1 MLIIDHQRRKFT
13 DEIEALKAK
22 KEIKTTSRLRSL
34 TPYLDEKGLLS
45 VYGRLQR
52 SSLPEMTKHPRILD
66 PNDDLT
72 RLMINDA
79 HVTNGHVGAQHTLH
93 ILRRKYWIIHGLSA
107 VKQQIR
113 RCWTCQKQRKP
124 LMMQQ
129 MAALPPQRLSPD
141 QPPFTF
147 TGLDFFGPIHTKLA
161 RKEFKRYGCLFT
173 CLASRA
179 VHLEMAY
186 DLSTDSFLSAF
197 SRFVAR
203 RGRPTEVLSDNGTN
217 FVGGE
222 RELREQLKEIDQ
234 TTVESWMVRREIK
247 WKFIAARSPH
257 WGGVW
262 ERLVKSTKTIMTS
275 ILKGQRLTDELF
287 HTTLC
292 IVEEILNDRP
302 LTKTSTDSRDL
313 QPLTPNMLLAGRR
326 CLSLP
331 PGVFQ
336 KTDLYS
342 RRYWRQANYLA
353 DTFWRSWLSE
363 YLPTLQQRSKWL
375 TPKENLKEN
384 DLVLVSDDN
393 VPRGQWPL
401 GIVTEVMPG
410 ADGLVRAAKVKFST
424 LRSFSSK

>member
-1 MLIIDHQRRKFT
+1 M
-13 DEIEALKAK
+13 
-22 KEIKTTSRLRSL
+22 
-34 TPYLDEKGLLS
+34 
-45 VYGRLQR
+45 
-52 SSLPEMTKHPRILD
+52 
-66 PNDDLT
+66 
-72 RLMINDA
+72 
-79 HVTNGHVGAQHTLH
+79 
-93 ILRRKYWIIHGLSA
+93 
-107 VKQQIR
+107 
-113 RCWTCQKQRKP
+113 
-124 LMMQQ
+124 
-129 MAALPPQRLSPD
+129 
-141 QPPFTF
+141 
-147 TGLDFFGPIHTKLA
+147 
-161 RKEFKRYGCLFT
+161 
-173 CLASRA
+173 
-179 VHLEMAY
+179 
-186 DLSTDSFLSAF
+186 
-197 SRFVAR
+197 
-203 RGRPTEVLSDNGTN
+203 
-217 FVGGE
+217 
-222 RELREQLKEIDQ
+222 KEIDQ

-302 LTKTSTDSRDL
+302 LTKTSTDSKDL

-326 CLSLP
+326 CLSPP

-353 DTFWRSWLSE
+353 DTFWRRWLSE

-401 GIVTEVMPG
+401 GIVTEVIPG
-410 ADGLVRAAKVKFST
+410 ADGLVRAAKVKFQGT
-424 LRSFSSK
+424 IKTRPITKLCHLEEDI